1 MTTKVAIEKVLN
13 ASIEN
18 IEEEISGLLGAEVT
32 LQKHRSRPVSR
43 ADFFS
48 GPRDYFVVSKLEVSG
63 GLKGTCYLVLDLK
76 AAITLGST
84 LVMLP
89 QDLINKRL
97 MKATL
102 EEEEADA
109 FGEVA
114 NIIAGAYSNTF
125 ARHFPHKLHFKK
137 TEVKSFVP
145 EEMDNAAD
153 EPFPE
158 DRYYL
163 STSELL
169 LKGKSLG
176 QLEALFPLDLLEYQ
190 EGEASASSVKPDAKE
205 EEKKKGES
213 PAAAPG
219 WPAASPETPTT
230 ESEAEPAKT
239 SPQTED
245 IGITAKDIEKTL
257 QAGFNQ
263 IEEELGA
270 FLGQEI
276 TFSGYSGR
284 VINKQAYL
292 ALPRDYS
299 VATTLAVSGDAS
311 GEAFL
316 VVDLKSAITLGGTLI
331 LLPPETIAKNLR
343 KSLLEGE
350 EKDAFG
356 EIGNLIAG
364 TYSQIFPKIYPRKI
378 RFVKTE
384 VETFVPEEADPQGPS
399 PFPPGDYYL
408 SSCSLR
414 MSNKDLGQLDILIP
428 LSILGY
434 IPPEQRKPATK
445 AEAATA
451 ESPAAPSD
459 ASRAEAVST
468 PEPPVDSGAET
479 TIVVAE
485 EIKDAEPFVKNLTE
499 AGYQCKHF
507 TFQENFNE
515 AFATSGA
522 RIVFLVM
529 RDVNPQSLAAIIK
542 VRAALKKGQ
551 PLIAAG
557 PQWTRSSVI
566 KAVKYG
572 VTDILVTPSDG
583 GEIVQKA
590 QAHLR
595 TSQAE
600 SR

>member
-1 MTTKVAIEKVLN
+1 MTTKVAVEKVLN

-18 IEEEISGLLGAEVT
+18 IEEEITGLLGAEVT

-43 ADFFS
+43 TDFFS

-125 ARHFPHKLHFKK
+125 AKHFPHKLHFKK
-137 TEVKSFVP
+137 TEVKSYIP
-145 EEMDNAAD
+145 EEMDAASD

-176 QLEALFPLDLLEYQ
+176 QMEALFPLDLLEYQ
-190 EGEASASSVKPDAKE
+190 ENETSGAPVKPAGQ
-205 EEKKKGES
+205 EEKRKTEES
-213 PAAAPG
+213 PTTAPG
-219 WPAASPETPTT
+219 WPASAETPPAAPAV
-230 ESEAEPAKT
+230 ESADSSPREEAP
-239 SPQTED
+239 
-245 IGITAKDIEKTL
+245 GITAKDIEKTL
-257 QAGFNQ
+257 QAGFTQ

-284 VINKQAYL
+284 VVNKQAYL
-292 ALPRDYS
+292 TLPRDYS
-299 VATTLAVSGDAS
+299 VSTTLDVSGDAS
-311 GEAFL
+311 GQAYL

-356 EIGNLIAG
+356 EITNLVAG
-364 TYSQIFPKIYPRKI
+364 TCSQIFPKIYPRKI

-384 VETFVPEEADPQGPS
+384 VQTFVPEETDPQSPT
-399 PFPPGDYYL
+399 PFPPDDYYL
-408 SSCSLR
+408 SSCTMR
-414 MSNKDLGQLDILIP
+414 MGKKDLGQLDILIP
-428 LSILGY
+428 LAILGY
-434 IPPEQRKPATK
+434 VPPEQRKASTKSPPAT
-445 AEAATA
+445 EEPLPSGLGTSAA
-451 ESPAAPSD
+451 AAHS
-459 ASRAEAVST
+459 A
-468 PEPPVDSGAET
+468 PEPQVDTGTGAA
-479 TIVVAE
+479 IVVAE
-485 EIKDAEPFVKNLTE
+485 EIKDAEPFVKNLTG

-522 RIVFLVM
+522 RVVFLVM
-529 RDVNPQSLAAIIK
+529 RDVNSQTLAAIIK

-572 VTDILVTPSDG
+572 VTDILVTPIDG
-583 GEIVQKA
+583 GEIIQKV
-590 QAHLR
+590 QAHLS
-595 TSQAE
+595 TSLPE

>member
-1 MTTKVAIEKVLN
+1 MTTKVAVEKVLN

-63 GLKGTCYLVLDLK
+63 GLKGTTYLVLDLK

-125 ARHFPHKLHFKK
+125 AKHFPHKLHFKK
-137 TEVKSFVP
+137 TQVKSYIP
-145 EEMDNAAD
+145 EEMDPASD

-158 DRYYL
+158 GRYYL
-163 STSELL
+163 STSELM

-190 EGEASASSVKPDAKE
+190 ENETASAPVKPDDKTE
-205 EEKKKGES
+205 DKKKAES
-213 PAAAPG
+213 SAAAPG
-219 WPAASPETPTT
+219 WPAAAEAPPEAPAAAAAESSPP
-230 ESEAEPAKT
+230 SEAP
-239 SPQTED
+239 
-245 IGITAKDIEKTL
+245 GITAKDIEKTL
-257 QAGFNQ
+257 QTGFNQ

-284 VINKQAYL
+284 VVSKQAYL
-292 ALPRDYS
+292 TLPRDYS
-299 VATTLAVSGDAS
+299 VSTTLAVSGDAS
-311 GEAFL
+311 GEAYL
-316 VVDLKSAITLGGTLI
+316 VIDLKSAITLGGTLI

-356 EIGNLIAG
+356 EISNLIAG
-364 TYSQIFPKIYPRKI
+364 TYSQIFPKIFPRKI

-384 VETFVPEEADPQGPS
+384 VETFVPEETDAQGLS
-399 PFPPGDYYL
+399 PFPPDDYYL
-408 SSCSLR
+408 SSCSMR
-414 MSNKDLGQLDILIP
+414 MGSKDLGQLDILIP

-434 IPPEQRKPATK
+434 VPPEQRKATPQAAPVAQESSSSGPGT
-445 AEAATA
+445 AEATV
-451 ESPAAPSD
+451 PTP
-459 ASRAEAVST
+459 
-468 PEPPVDSGAET
+468 PEPQDDSGHGAA
-479 TIVVAE
+479 IVVAE
-485 EIKDAEPFVKNLTE
+485 EIKDAEPFVKNLTG

-515 AFATSGA
+515 AFATSDA

-529 RDVNPQSLAAIIK
+529 RDVNSQSLAAIIK

-572 VTDILVTPSDG
+572 VTDILVTPGDG

-590 QAHLR
+590 QAHLS
-595 TSQAE
+595 TSQAQ